1 MSRLL
6 YWRARTRTLQSCSL
20 TRAGEPRLF
29 HALGFLCKNLFSD
42 RMCYDFQCD
51 CNGNQTKE
59 KLKSMHRV
67 LCGIYRLG
75 KRSPECPTV
84 TSFLGTLEGTPPPPK
99 FFKWKCARCNLVHF
113 ETQFW
118 ELLQWYFVY
127 FSVVITF
134 WQCYNTPC
142 SLSYSVLWQ
151 GILHVHWPRRL
162 WMIFPI
168 LFNTYIL

>member
-29 HALGFLCKNLFSD
+29 HAFGLLCKNLFSD
-42 RMCYDFQCD
+42 QMCYDFQCD

-59 KLKSMHRV
+59 KWKSIHRV
-67 LCGIYRLG
+67 LSRIYRLG
-75 KRSPECPTV
+75 EGSPECPKA
-84 TSFLGTLEGTPPPPK
+84 TSFLGGSEGTPPPEI
-99 FFKWKCARCNLVHF
+99 FSNENVLRCNLVHF

-118 ELLQWYFVY
+118 ETLQGYFVLS
-127 FSVVITF
+127 FSRHHVLTILQYSMFLVL
-134 WQCYNTPC
+134 YG
-142 SLSYSVLWQ
+142 SVLRQ
-151 GILHVHWPRRL
+151 GMLHVHWPRRV

-168 LFNTYIL
+168 

>member
-29 HALGFLCKNLFSD
+29 HALGLLYKNLFSD
-42 RMCYDFQCD
+42 QMCYDFQCD

-59 KLKSMHRV
+59 KWKSMHRV
-67 LCGIYRLG
+67 LSRIYRLG
-75 KRSPECPTV
+75 ERSPECPKG
-84 TSFLGTLEGTPPPPK
+84 TSFLGESGGTPPPPPSS
-99 FFKWKCARCNLVHF
+99 FFQMNMSWDAIWCILRHNFEKCYSGILF
-113 ETQFW
+113 
-118 ELLQWYFVY
+118 Y

-142 SLSYSVLWQ
+142 SMSYSVLRQ
-151 GILHVHWPRRL
+151 GILHVHWPRRV
-162 WMIFPI
+162 WMI
-168 LFNTYIL
+168 L